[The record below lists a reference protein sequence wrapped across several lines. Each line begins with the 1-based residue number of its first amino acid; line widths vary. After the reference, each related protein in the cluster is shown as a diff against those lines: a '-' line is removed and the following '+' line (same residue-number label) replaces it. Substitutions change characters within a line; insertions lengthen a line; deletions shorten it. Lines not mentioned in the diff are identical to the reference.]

1 MSSRTEVSMV
11 DAEDITEASSDGWVI
26 ALDRFDR
33 SCYTKKIA
41 HEDGILNRI

>member
-41 HEDGILNRI
+41 HEDGILNRL